1 MNLVIA
7 TKSIFIGVASLA
19 VSIGDNVYA
28 QSSSLDTYKSILQ
41 EISDLKL
48 STAQK
53 EIYLQTQN
61 EKISNLQDQIEGI
74 PATTVTV
81 GPLLDKMAAAI
92 ESEIYS
98 DYPFKIEERL
108 IRLDKFRET
117 IADPEATPG
126 QKMRQAL
133 NIYDIEVSYV
143 NSVASY
149 AGNNPN
155 NPGVRYAAC
164 QEDQES
170 RNCGLTDDHK
180 KKMAYLNGKPT
191 GNGASIQDLKSELMD
206 GAYLHYG
213 RLSFVYLEFD
223 SSEAW
228 RYDLDNKNWV
238 ELSGSDVLDVRRAV
252 RIARGQ
258 SAPGVLSAPVHLE

>member
-7 TKSIFIGVASLA
+7 TKSIFIGVAALA

-126 QKMRQAL
+126 QTTGQVRTFTQGPAA
-133 NIYDIEVSYV
+133 IQGER
-143 NSVASY
+143 
-149 AGNNPN
+149 
-155 NPGVRYAAC
+155 PGH
-164 QEDQES
+164 QD
-170 RNCGLTDDHK
+170 RNH
-180 KKMAYLNGKPT
+180 
-191 GNGASIQDLKSELMD
+191 
-206 GAYLHYG
+206 
-213 RLSFVYLEFD
+213 
-223 SSEAW
+223 
-228 RYDLDNKNWV
+228 
-238 ELSGSDVLDVRRAV
+238 
-252 RIARGQ
+252 AR
-258 SAPGVLSAPVHLE
+258 HR